1 MNEQSDQRGISST
14 SASVDREEQ
23 TVSEKPKRKFVVSPF
38 VRLSRVHAF
47 SAAGDAMVT
56 VALAGSLFFN
66 IDPSAA
72 RWRVGLY
79 LALTIA
85 PFAVI
90 SPLIGPIIDRYAGG
104 RRIMIFGI
112 NLFRVII
119 AALMITNLDSLFLF
133 PLAFAILVMQKSYAI
148 AKAAVV
154 PTTVSSQEELV
165 EKNSR
170 LSLLSGIAG
179 FMGAAPAALL
189 QWIGGPEWSVL
200 LATIAFFSAA
210 AASLRLP
217 KTKIASGPEDE
228 KERQELRS
236 KGIVQA
242 ASGMGVLRGI
252 IGFFTFLVA
261 FAYRGGTDDLD
272 LSGTGT
278 AIGAKLHEEL
288 LGVDLGADGASAVKL
303 GAVIAFGV
311 LGGLAGSVISPRL
324 RTRINEERILLGAL
338 LTTFVAAILGL
349 WSGGI
354 SGALLVGFAVAISA
368 NAGKLAF
375 DSIVQRDAPDA
386 NYGRSFARFETRF
399 QLLWVV
405 GALIPVIFT
414 IPARLGFLLLSIAAG
429 FAGFSLLYSPNEGER
444 KTNHSRLSKKS
455 LLAGMGLDT
464 EKASPP
470 QDERAQPQIEN
481 PEQRKQEDF
490 FPFPEPDD
498 PNGPPRLFQ

>member
-1 MNEQSDQRGISST
+1 MNEQGDQWDISST
-14 SASVDREEQ
+14 STSVDREEQ
-23 TVSEKPKRKFVVSPF
+23 EKPERPKRKIVVSPF

-85 PFAVI
+85 PFSVI

-104 RRIMIFGI
+104 RRIMILGI
-112 NLFRVII
+112 NLLRVIVAI
-119 AALMITNLDSLFLF
+119 LMIRNLDSLFLF
-133 PLAFAILVMQKSYAI
+133 PLAFAILVLQKSYAI

-154 PTTVSSQEELV
+154 PTTVSSNEELV

-170 LSLLSGIAG
+170 LALLSGIAG
-179 FMGAAPAALL
+179 FVGAAPAALL
-189 QWIGGPEWSVL
+189 QWIGGPGWSVL
-200 LATIAFFSAA
+200 LAAIAFFSAA

-217 KTKIASGPEDE
+217 KVKIAAEPEDE

-272 LSGTGT
+272 LSGIGT

-288 LGVDLGADGASAVKL
+288 LGVDLGADGASAIKL

-311 LGGLAGSVISPRL
+311 LGGLTGSVISPRL
-324 RTRINEERILLGAL
+324 RVRIDEERILLGAL
-338 LTTFVAAILGL
+338 LTTFIAALLGL

-368 NAGKLAF
+368 NTGKLAF

-399 QLLWVV
+399 QLLWVI

-414 IPARLGFLLLSIAAG
+414 IPARLGFFMLSIASG
-429 FAGFSLLYSPNEGER
+429 FAGFSLIYGPKNKGE
-444 KTNHSRLSKKS
+444 NFNFSGSNKKS
-455 LLAGMGLDT
+455 ILEGLGIGG
-464 EKASPP
+464 EKSPP
-470 QDERAQPQIEN
+470 AQETKAQSPKSNLE
-481 PEQRKQEDF
+481 PRKQQEF
-490 FPFPEPDD
+490 LPFPEPDD
-498 PNGPPRLFQ
+498 PNGSPRLF